1 MSSVNKKTLR
11 FVILAVLIMAVVA
24 VGLVLYRWTKSIE
37 SRRRQN
43 ELKQAL
49 EDVIKVSGERGLLEM
64 AGVPVNNIYYG
75 DEGVTLFRGDTASWT
90 YSADELQNMSVFESC
105 SNAVVY
111 INASS
116 DVNVS
121 SISSVDVTN
130 GTGSGFFVTA
140 DGYICTNNHVVSGAK
155 YISVTTADG
164 KSYDAI
170 LKGADEENDIA
181 VLKIDASDGTSFE
194 YLTFASSSSLAVGQK
209 VLAVGNPFGYARTL
223 SAGIISG
230 LSRPLRDSS
239 GHIML
244 GMIQTDAQINPGNSG
259 GPLLNSKGQVIGVCA
274 EIYSSIGSSQGMNF
288 AIASDT
294 AQSAVQDLIRYG
306 KVNRGWIDIVPVQL
320 SAQIVE
326 YAGLKVNKG
335 ILVSQVVPNG
345 KAMAAGLR
353 GGTNQV
359 IYGKSVIYLGGDVI
373 TKVNGV
379 DVAEYTDLFNA
390 LSNTRP
396 GDKVPVEVNRNGS
409 TVQMKVELVERTS
422 ENVGWINR

>member
-1 MSSVNKKTLR
+1 MSSINKRTLKT
-11 FVILAVLIMAVVA
+11 VILIAGLIAVVA
-24 VGLVLYRWTKSIE
+24 VGFVLYRWTQSIE

-75 DEGVTLFRGDTASWT
+75 DEGVTLFKGETASWT
-90 YSADELQNMSVFESC
+90 YSADELQNMAVFDTC
-105 SNAVVY
+105 SSAVVH

-116 DVNVS
+116 DISVS
-121 SISSVDVTN
+121 GISSVDVIS

-140 DGYICTNNHVVSGAK
+140 DGYICTNNHVVSGAG

-164 KSYDAI
+164 KTYEAT
-170 LKGADEENDIA
+170 LKGADDENDIA
-181 VLKIDASDGTSFE
+181 VLKIEPPEGTSFD
-194 YLTFASSSSLAVGQK
+194 YLQFASSSSLAVGQK
-209 VLAVGNPFGYARTL
+209 VLAMGNPFGYDRTL

-230 LSRPLRDSS
+230 LSRPLRDSK

-244 GMIQTDAQINPGNSG
+244 GMIQTDAEVNPGNSG

-274 EIYSSIGSSQGMNF
+274 AIYSSSGVSQGMNF

-294 AQSAVQDLIRYG
+294 AQNAVQDLIRYG

-320 SAQIVE
+320 SEQIVK
-326 YAGLKVNKG
+326 YAGLKVEKG

-359 IYGKSVIYLGGDVI
+359 IYGNSVIYLGGDVI
-373 TKVNGV
+373 TKVNGY
-379 DVAEYTDLFNA
+379 DVAEYTDLFTA

-396 GDKVPVEVNRNGS
+396 GDKVQVEVNRNGNM
-409 TVQMKVELVERTS
+409 VQMKLELVERTA

>member
-1 MSSVNKKTLR
+1 MSSINKRTLKT
-11 FVILAVLIMAVVA
+11 VILIAGLIAVVA
-24 VGLVLYRWTKSIE
+24 VGFVLYRWTQSIE

-75 DEGVTLFRGDTASWT
+75 EEGVTLFKGETASWT
-90 YSADELQNMSVFESC
+90 YSADELQNMAVFDTC
-105 SNAVVY
+105 SSAVVH

-116 DVNVS
+116 DISVS
-121 SISSVDVTN
+121 GISSVDVIS

-140 DGYICTNNHVVSGAK
+140 DGYICTNNHVVSGAG

-164 KSYDAI
+164 KTYEAT
-170 LKGADEENDIA
+170 LKGADDENDIA
-181 VLKIDASDGTSFE
+181 VLKIEPPEGTSFD
-194 YLTFASSSSLAVGQK
+194 YLQFASSSSLAVGQK
-209 VLAVGNPFGYARTL
+209 VLAMGNPFGYDRTL

-230 LSRPLRDSS
+230 LSRPLRDSK

-244 GMIQTDAQINPGNSG
+244 GMIQTDAEVNPGNSG

-274 EIYSSIGSSQGMNF
+274 AIYSSSGVSQGMNF

-294 AQSAVQDLIRYG
+294 AQNAVQDLIRYG

-320 SAQIVE
+320 SEQIVK
-326 YAGLKVNKG
+326 YAGLKVEKG

-359 IYGKSVIYLGGDVI
+359 IYGNSVIYLGGDVI
-373 TKVNGV
+373 TKVNGY
-379 DVAEYTDLFNA
+379 DVAEYTDLFTA

-396 GDKVPVEVNRNGS
+396 GDKVQVEVNRNGN
-409 TVQMKVELVERTS
+409 TVQMKLELVERTA

>member
-1 MSSVNKKTLR
+1 MSSINKRTLKT
-11 FVILAVLIMAVVA
+11 VILIAGLIAVVA
-24 VGLVLYRWTKSIE
+24 VGFVLYRWTQSIE

-75 DEGVTLFRGDTASWT
+75 EEGVTLFKGETASWT
-90 YSADELQNMSVFESC
+90 YSADELQNMAVFDTC
-105 SNAVVY
+105 SSAVVH

-116 DVNVS
+116 DISVS
-121 SISSVDVTN
+121 GISSVDVIS

-140 DGYICTNNHVVSGAK
+140 DGYICTNNHVVSGAG

-164 KSYDAI
+164 KTYEAT
-170 LKGADEENDIA
+170 LKGADDENDIA
-181 VLKIDASDGTSFE
+181 VLKIEPPEGTSFD
-194 YLTFASSSSLAVGQK
+194 YLQFASSSSLAVGQK
-209 VLAVGNPFGYARTL
+209 VLAMGNPFGYDRTL

-230 LSRPLRDSS
+230 LSRPLRDSK

-244 GMIQTDAQINPGNSG
+244 GMIQTDAEVNPGNSG

-274 EIYSSIGSSQGMNF
+274 AIYSSSGVSQGMNF

-294 AQSAVQDLIRYG
+294 AQNAVQDLIRYG

-320 SAQIVE
+320 SEQIVK
-326 YAGLKVNKG
+326 YAGLKVEKG

-359 IYGKSVIYLGGDVI
+359 IYGNSVIYLGGDVI
-373 TKVNGV
+373 TKVNGY
-379 DVAEYTDLFNA
+379 DVAEYTDLFTA

-396 GDKVPVEVNRNGS
+396 GDKVQVEVNRNGNM
-409 TVQMKVELVERTS
+409 VQMKLELVERTA